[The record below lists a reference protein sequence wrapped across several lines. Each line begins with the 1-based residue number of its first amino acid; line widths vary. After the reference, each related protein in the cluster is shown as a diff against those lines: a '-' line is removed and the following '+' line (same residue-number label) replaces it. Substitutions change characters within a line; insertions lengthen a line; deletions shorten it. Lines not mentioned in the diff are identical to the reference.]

1 MINVT
6 NGFLNE
12 LFNGNRNYY
21 LYLTINLKDGTTLNL
36 TNKSIWGGGFSVED
50 AVSGDDNFDV
60 GSAII
65 NTGTFILNNIYD
77 EFSAYDFTE
86 ATVMP
91 EVGLMVN
98 GSVEKIKKGKFI
110 VDEATYDDSLITL
123 NCFDNMIMLDKEVD
137 ASLFNYPMTL
147 RNIVTTICSACN
159 VLLAASSQEFPHYSF
174 QISSAPD
181 IDACTYRELLSW
193 VAQIAGCYARF
204 NTDGNLELKWY
215 DFDALNSID
224 DWLDGGRFDG
234 NSREFQRKIG
244 EIDSEIQPY
253 LNTEVGMTTLRSSY
267 SDDDWKGVGNDIDFE
282 FNGSVKDNI
291 FVDTNSCFAFTNSWP
306 SQSGRLASVDVN
318 VLRRDGSASKIKWQ
332 TITSNGYRIK
342 KFLFSGHIVYGSGL
356 TDDKKLEY
364 EIFFVNDGV
373 IAINFITLPTN
384 TSYTMDSS
392 ILENG
397 TKYPFTPT
405 QDGVLYLVRNTNGE
419 WESVSNSAYTSG
431 DVADGG
437 SFNPWDTGYV
447 FDAGG
452 FNDAS
457 DAVHY
462 LTAVQS
468 HTISVDDVVITG
480 VRIFVETESQEN
492 GRTSTPYITGTDDYV
507 IEIDRNPLI
516 TESNVQSILAW
527 LGTQLIGT
535 TFRKANLSIQ
545 SNPSIE
551 AGDVAVA
558 FDRKGNCY
566 KIVVSRSD
574 FTAFDSQ
581 QIVSSAKSPVR
592 NASQRIPEST
602 RTIAKVVKEY
612 KEELSAYDVGV
623 KMITDFMSQS
633 IGYYKTDVIESGA
646 TVTYLHDKATL
657 AQSTK
662 VWKRTVDG
670 FATSSDGGQTWISG
684 WTYDGNIVVNHIAT
698 HGVSADWINT
708 GTIVVKSGSNIV
720 LSANADTGA
729 VSIGGFDVTSSAIK
743 TKNKVITSTDD
754 GSIGLS
760 SANFTRTI
768 NSRQSTKLRFALGGN
783 FGVDSDG
790 VVYSSAGYI
799 GPLTI
804 GADSNVMC
812 AYTCNRT
819 RHNANEIGVC
829 MESNGNFGCGNV
841 FENGW
846 THFMV
851 DPTNGAWIKRGNAS
865 TWTTGEKAVFL
876 GQSDRALS
884 LFVST
889 DNYTG
894 INPLYIEWDG
904 GISSTNENVYFKRSI
919 CIKDN
924 ATVIRGLR
932 FETFSGQNLRY
943 DTFYQNNGFNVGIWT
958 GGAWNRLS
966 FFKDANTGDAIFKA
980 YQHTGDENLTMTLN
994 ANDGKLW
1001 TKGNISTDSNLV
1013 LRHAATDKRGLTF
1026 NNTSGNIVY
1035 NSFYQNNGFKVQIW
1049 TGGNWNCLSFNNTS
1063 NSGNTIFYAESG
1075 ENAKTMTLNVGT
1087 GVFWTS
1093 GGGQSDE
1100 KIKNILTRSTNG
1112 FKDIFMKLRPITFK
1126 WKDKRDDMVHIGIGA
1141 RETEKYLFESNFH
1154 NYGMIQNHDDDYSAI
1169 YTEIFMLSIPVVQEH
1184 ENVINSLKQEI
1195 CELKEEIAQLKSAS

>member
-65 NTGTFILNNIYD
+65 NKGTFILNNIYD
-77 EFSAYDFTE
+77 EFSTYDFTE

-174 QISSAPD
+174 QIPSAPD

-318 VLRRDGSASKIKWQ
+318 VLRRDGSASKIKYQ

-602 RTIAKVVKEY
+602 RTIAKVIKEY

-670 FATSSDGGQTWISG
+670 FATSLDGGQTWISG

-698 HGVSADWINT
+698 HGVSADWIKTGALSVKKTIGGVSKELLNIDAETGNVVMKKSDGTKVLEFNASSGELTLSPTTFTLTAANTSTIDDMITDKGYQT
-708 GTIVVKSGSNIV
+708 GTQVETRI
-720 LSANADTGA
+720 T
-729 VSIGGFDVTSSAIK
+729 
-743 TKNKVITSTDD
+743 NKGYQTSTQVETAITGKGYQTESQVQTKIEANID
-754 GSIGLS
+754 SIRLQ
-760 SANFTRTI
+760 AKTI
-768 NSRQSTKLRFALGGN
+768 
-783 FGVDSDG
+783 
-790 VVYSSAGYI
+790 
-799 GPLTI
+799 
-804 GADSNVMC
+804 
-812 AYTCNRT
+812 
-819 RHNANEIGVC
+819 
-829 MESNGNFGCGNV
+829 
-841 FENGW
+841 
-846 THFMV
+846 
-851 DPTNGAWIKRGNAS
+851 
-865 TWTTGEKAVFL
+865 TWT
-876 GQSDRALS
+876 
-884 LFVST
+884 
-889 DNYTG
+889 
-894 INPLYIEWDG
+894 
-904 GISSTNENVYFKRSI
+904 STNS
-919 CIKDN
+919 
-924 ATVIRGLR
+924 
-932 FETFSGQNLRY
+932 S
-943 DTFYQNNGFNVGIWT
+943 
-958 GGAWNRLS
+958 
-966 FFKDANTGDAIFKA
+966 
-980 YQHTGDENLTMTLN
+980 MT
-994 ANDGKLW
+994 ADGKL
-1001 TKGNISTDSNLV
+1001 T
-1013 LRHAATDKRGLTF
+1013 
-1026 NNTSGNIVY
+1026 
-1035 NSFYQNNGFKVQIW
+1035 
-1049 TGGNWNCLSFNNTS
+1049 C
-1063 NSGNTIFYAESG
+1063 
-1075 ENAKTMTLNVGT
+1075 ENAYIKGEFRSDIISGYLTIKQGEVRGYYNDTLVGYLDLQSNWQDGNHVVLSSPNSKLIFGAKTALQVINPATNMLKADYDISIAQLKT
-1087 GVFWTS
+1087 GLVHLSTSYSSLTPAHVALSIEDKFWVTYA
-1093 GGGQSDE
+1093 GILYKQGDYSDE
-1100 KIKNILTRSTNG
+1100 NSK
-1112 FKDIFMKLRPITFK
+1112 KDIVHFGTSYKELFMKLNPISYK
-1126 WKDKRDDMVHIGIGA
+1126 WKEGNSKYTYFGVGA
-1141 RETEKYLFESNFH
+1141 RETERYIHELGMKDLSLAHDNDGSYSVDYNALFTL
-1154 NYGMIQNHDDDYSAI
+1154 MIPI
-1169 YTEIFMLSIPVVQEH
+1169 VQEH
-1184 ENVINSLKQEI
+1184 ENVIASLKQEI